1 MPELRNRQKMVDIIA
16 YSSGKKMV
24 VSDRNR
30 ALPKPVERR
39 GHEQLRRIFQ
49 GCKARAVYAT
59 AIRYEELCKYAAQ
72 HRLEA
77 EVWIADDP
85 DHLTYFN
92 GGRFLGPHEGEGGKR

>member
-1 MPELRNRQKMVDIIA
+1 MTGEGSTWRGRASSLRVTKLGMPELRNRQKMVDIIA

-59 AIRYEELCKYAAQ
+59 AFARRTLQ
-72 HRLEA
+72 VRR
-77 EVWIADDP
+77 P
-85 DHLTYFN
+85 TSP
-92 GGRFLGPHEGEGGKR
+92 GGGGMDRR